1 MKRTTKKAHP
11 TFMRT
16 SKSTASW
23 VTKLRHMRLQIKP
36 AKTCSTISI
45 SSCTAA
51 SISSTTSSASQTTWR
66 LLRASLRI
74 KMKMMRTRLMS
85 TRMRSKPGSMLGI
98 EEGSEVTSTIATQF
112 SKTMMKTATSMIVV
126 TVMMSMRTMRSTT
139 LKKNINSR

>member
-1 MKRTTKKAHP
+1 
-11 TFMRT
+11 
-16 SKSTASW
+16 
-23 VTKLRHMRLQIKP
+23 
-36 AKTCSTISI
+36 
-45 SSCTAA
+45 
-51 SISSTTSSASQTTWR
+51 
-66 LLRASLRI
+66 
-74 KMKMMRTRLMS
+74 MKMMRTRLMS